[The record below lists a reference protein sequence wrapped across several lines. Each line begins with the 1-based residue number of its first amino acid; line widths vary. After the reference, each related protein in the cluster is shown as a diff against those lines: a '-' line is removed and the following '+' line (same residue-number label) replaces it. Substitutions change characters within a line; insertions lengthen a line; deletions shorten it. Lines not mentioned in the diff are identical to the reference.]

1 MKLDANMKLVGR
13 DVSAVPNGAH
23 HGRTLDANLY
33 FAEHCQAKGNRNA
46 QALSSTSTCTPS
58 RLRLIDC
65 PVRPGE
71 DVGPPLNS

>member
-1 MKLDANMKLVGR
+1 
-13 DVSAVPNGAH
+13 
-23 HGRTLDANLY
+23 
-33 FAEHCQAKGNRNA
+33 
-46 QALSSTSTCTPS
+46 LSSTSTCTPS